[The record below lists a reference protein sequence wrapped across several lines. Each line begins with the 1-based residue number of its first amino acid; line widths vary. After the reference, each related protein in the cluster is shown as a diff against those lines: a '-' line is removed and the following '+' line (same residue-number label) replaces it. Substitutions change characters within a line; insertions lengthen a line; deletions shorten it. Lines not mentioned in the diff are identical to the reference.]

1 MKRNLFIAILTA
13 AIFAL
18 GYSAGVW
25 VERTRPVPAPPARLM
40 AEFSS
45 KRSPAPGDAR
55 VPVAARTP
63 FNRAQLAA
71 EIAHLRPQIDSYR
84 QRIETLDADLDRALL
99 TIFTPEQQATYV
111 ASQKRRVERM
121 TKSAAE
127 QAAAVE
133 PFTDDQIDQ
142 LRQRSLYGVLWM
154 VAPSMK
160 QDSLIKDLKLDT
172 AQQAKTNE
180 LLRARREKFL
190 AIVDST
196 PPPSIMLSRLAPVV
210 QRLGAE
216 PAKN

>member
-1 MKRNLFIAILTA
+1 MKRSLFIAILTA
-13 AIFAL
+13 AVFAL
-18 GYSAGVW
+18 GYSTGGW

-55 VPVAARTP
+55 IPVAARTP
-63 FNRAQLAA
+63 LNRAQLAS
-71 EIAHLRPQIDSYR
+71 EIERLRPQIDSYR

-99 TIFTPEQQATYV
+99 TILTPEQQTTYV
-111 ASQKRRVERM
+111 AAQKRRAERM

-127 QAAAVE
+127 LAAAVE

-160 QDSLIKDLKLDT
+160 QDSLIKDLKLDA
-172 AQQAKTNE
+172 AQQVKTSE
-180 LLRARREKFL
+180 LLRARREKFI

-216 PAKN
+216 PAKK